1 MAGTFS
7 FLFFFQVYPTL
18 YKPLV
23 SNPFQGAAY
32 MVQAIGTKS
41 KGGPV
46 LRTAASQAH
55 ANKAKAAGMK
65 CMRPYYRVV
74 LVA

>member
-1 MAGTFS
+1 
-7 FLFFFQVYPTL
+7 
-18 YKPLV
+18 
-23 SNPFQGAAY
+23 

-41 KGGPV
+41 KGAAV

-55 ANKAKAAGMK
+55 ANKAKAAAGMK